1 MLPLGLLLDES
12 SLAKRFLVIAT
23 AASVTGK
30 GVLDGLAIGMLDII
44 I

>member
-23 AASVTGK
+23 AASATGK